1 MKNVIKRVP
10 CKLVCRWPSVN
21 ILSKNVIKRVPCKL
35 VCRWPSVNILSKNVI
50 TIMLALVAMT
60 GWAQSTKTATVTGY
74 SPALKDGTLVLAGV
88 GGSGTVVDT
97 VQAGHFAY
105 TLPVEEFTESSLSFL
120 GDGCPNSY
128 TLIFLCPDVTVKVTG
143 NDCLNPLWKVESP
156 IPEQQTQNR
165 LTDYCR
171 DVRTEGML
179 MDLANAPREKRDSI
193 TIEWMRQQMDILP
206 SLPVDAATI
215 RALLGISETAMIRK
229 DFPYMEQLKEVE
241 KAFAARAPKGF
252 ENQLAEIHSY
262 VYAKNEQQIAEEL
275 AGNESVFFKKY
286 DDVAPEN
293 ILQTILDNYKGK
305 AVLIDMWA
313 TWCGPCRA
321 GHKAMAPLKE
331 ELKGRNIK
339 FIYITPPSS
348 PPTTWLEMIKDID
361 GDHYYLTEEQNH
373 YILSHFESEGIPTYA
388 IYDTKG
394 QQTYKS
400 IGFPGNDVIRK
411 ELEKASK

>member
-1 MKNVIKRVP
+1 MIK
-10 CKLVCRWPSVN
+10 KA
-21 ILSKNVIKRVPCKL
+21 I
-35 VCRWPSVNILSKNVI
+35 I
-50 TIMLALVAMT
+50 TILLALAAMA
-60 GWAQSTKTATVTGY
+60 GLAQTKTATVIGY
-74 SPALKDGTLVLAGV
+74 SPALKDGTLVFAGT
-88 GGSGTVVDT
+88 GSTSTVVDT
-97 VQAGHFAY
+97 VQAGRFAY
-105 TLPVEEFTESSLSFL
+105 TLPVEEFTESSLSFF
-120 GDGCPNSY
+120 GEGCPRSY
-128 TLIFLCPDVTVKVTG
+128 TLIFLRPDVTVKVTG

-165 LTDYCR
+165 LTEYCR
-171 DVRTEGML
+171 DVRTEAL
-179 MDLANAPREKRDSI
+179 QMDLANAPREKRDSV
-193 TIEWMRQQMDILP
+193 TMEWMKQQMDILP

-241 KAFAARAPKGF
+241 KTFAARAPKGF

-305 AVLIDMWA
+305 AVLIDMWE

-321 GHKAMAPLKE
+321 GHKTMAPMKE
-331 ELKGRNIK
+331 QMKGQNVQ
-339 FIYITPPSS
+339 FVYIASPSS
-348 PPTTWLEMIKDID
+348 PPTTWQEMIKDID
-361 GDHYYLTEEQNH
+361 GDHYYLTEEQNY
-373 YILSHFESEGIPTYA
+373 YILSHYESEGIPTYA

-411 ELEKASK
+411 ELEAASK

>member
-1 MKNVIKRVP
+1 MNKKNI
-10 CKLVCRWPSVN
+10 
-21 ILSKNVIKRVPCKL
+21 
-35 VCRWPSVNILSKNVI
+35 I
-50 TIMLALVAMT
+50 TILLALAAMT
-60 GWAQSTKTATVTGY
+60 GQAQTKTATVTGY
-74 SPALKDGTLVLAGV
+74 SPALKDGTLVFAGT
-88 GGSGTVVDT
+88 GSTSTVVDT
-97 VQAGHFAY
+97 VQAGRFAY
-105 TLPVEEFTESSLSFL
+105 TLPVEEFTESSLSFF
-120 GDGCPNSY
+120 GEGCPRSY
-128 TLIFLCPDVTVKVTG
+128 TLIFLRPDVTVKVTG

-165 LTDYCR
+165 LTEYCR
-171 DVRTEGML
+171 DVRTEAL
-179 MDLANAPREKRDSI
+179 QMDLANAPREKRDSVTLI
-193 TIEWMRQQMDILP
+193 WMKQQMDILP

-241 KAFAARAPKGF
+241 KTFAARAPKGF

-305 AVLIDMWA
+305 AVLIDMWE

-321 GHKAMAPLKE
+321 GHKTMAPMKE
-331 ELKGRNIK
+331 QMKGQNVQ
-339 FIYITPPSS
+339 FVYIASPSS
-348 PPTTWLEMIKDID
+348 PPTTWQRMITDID

-373 YILSHFESEGIPTYA
+373 YILQHFESSGIPTYA

-394 QQTYKS
+394 HQTYKS

-411 ELEKASK
+411 ELETASK

>member
-1 MKNVIKRVP
+1 MNKKTF
-10 CKLVCRWPSVN
+10 
-21 ILSKNVIKRVPCKL
+21 
-35 VCRWPSVNILSKNVI
+35 I
-50 TIMLALVAMT
+50 TMMLALVAMT
-60 GWAQSTKTATVTGY
+60 GQAQTKTATVIGY
-74 SPALKDGTLVLAGV
+74 SPALKDGTLVFAGT
-88 GGSGTVVDT
+88 GSTSTVVDT
-97 VQAGHFAY
+97 VQAGRFAY
-105 TLPVEEFTESSLSFL
+105 TLPVEEFTESSLSFF
-120 GDGCPNSY
+120 GEGCPRSY
-128 TLIFLCPDVTVKVTG
+128 TLIFLRPDVTVKVTG

-165 LTDYCR
+165 LTEYCR
-171 DVRTEGML
+171 DVRTEAL
-179 MDLANAPREKRDSI
+179 QMDLANAPREKRDSVTLI
-193 TIEWMRQQMDILP
+193 WMKQQMDILP

-215 RALLGISETAMIRK
+215 RTLLGISETAMIRK

-241 KAFAARAPKGF
+241 KTFAARAPKEF
-252 ENQLAEIHSY
+252 EEKLAEIHSY
-262 VYAKNEQQIAEEL
+262 VYAKDEQQIAGEL

-286 DDVAPEN
+286 DGVAPEN
-293 ILQTILDNYKGK
+293 ILQTILDKYKGK
-305 AVLIDMWA
+305 AVLIDLWE

-373 YILSHFESEGIPTYA
+373 YILQHFESSGIPTYA

-394 QQTYKS
+394 HQTYKS

-411 ELEKASK
+411 ELETASK

>member
-1 MKNVIKRVP
+1 M
-10 CKLVCRWPSVN
+10 
-21 ILSKNVIKRVPCKL
+21 
-35 VCRWPSVNILSKNVI
+35 I
-50 TIMLALVAMT
+50 TALLALVWMT
-60 GWAQSTKTATVTGY
+60 GLAQTKTATVIGY
-74 SPALKDGTLVLAGV
+74 SPALKDGTLVFAGT
-88 GGSGTVVDT
+88 GSTVPVVDT
-97 VQAGHFAY
+97 VQAGRFAY
-105 TLPVEEFTESSLSFL
+105 TLPVEEFTESSLSFF
-120 GDGCPNSY
+120 GEGCPRSY
-128 TLIFLCPDVTVKVTG
+128 TLIFLRPDVTVKVTG

-156 IPEQQTQNR
+156 IPEQQTLNR
-165 LTDYCR
+165 ITDHCR
-171 DVRTEGML
+171 DVLTEKMQL
-179 MDLANAPREKRDSI
+179 DLANAPREKRDSVTMI
-193 TIEWMRQQMDILP
+193 WMKQQMDILP

-215 RALLGISETAMIRK
+215 RVLLDISETAMIRK

-241 KAFAARAPKGF
+241 KTIAARAPKGF
-252 ENQLAEIHSY
+252 EEKLAEIHSY

-275 AGNESVFFKKY
+275 ASNERVFFKKY

-293 ILQTILDNYKGK
+293 ILQTILDKYKGK

-321 GHKAMAPLKE
+321 GHKTMAPLKE

-348 PPTTWLEMIKDID
+348 PPTTWMGMIKDID

-373 YILSHFESEGIPTYA
+373 YILNHFESSGIPTYA

-394 QQTYKS
+394 HQTYKS

-411 ELEKASK
+411 ELEKASN

>member
-1 MKNVIKRVP
+1 MKKKSIIP
-10 CKLVCRWPSVN
+10 M
-21 ILSKNVIKRVPCKL
+21 
-35 VCRWPSVNILSKNVI
+35 
-50 TIMLALVAMT
+50 MLALVWVA
-60 GWAQSTKTATVTGY
+60 GLAQTRTATVIGY
-74 SPALKDGTLVLAGV
+74 SPALKDGTLVFAGT
-88 GGSGTVVDT
+88 SSTIPVVDT
-97 VQAGHFAY
+97 VQAGRFAY
-105 TLPVEEFTESSLSFL
+105 TLPVEELTESTLAFL
-120 GDGCPNSY
+120 GEGCPNTN
-128 TLIFLCPDVTVKVTG
+128 TLIFLRPNVTVKVTG
-143 NDCLNPLWKVESP
+143 NDCLFPLWEVESP

-165 LTDYCR
+165 LTEHCR
-171 DVRTEGML
+171 DVLTERMQ
-179 MDLANAPREKRDSI
+179 MDLANASREKKDSVTMI
-193 TIEWMRQQMDILP
+193 LMKRQMDILP

-215 RALLGISETAMIRK
+215 RALLNISETAMIKK
-229 DFPYMEQLKEVE
+229 DFPHMEQLKEVE
-241 KAFAARAPKGF
+241 KTIAARAPKGF
-252 ENQLAEIHSY
+252 EEKLAEIHSY
-262 VYAKNEQQIAEEL
+262 VYAKNDQQIAEEL

-286 DDVAPEN
+286 DDVAPED

-348 PPTTWLEMIKDID
+348 PPTTWLEMMKDID

>member
-1 MKNVIKRVP
+1 MNKKTI
-10 CKLVCRWPSVN
+10 
-21 ILSKNVIKRVPCKL
+21 
-35 VCRWPSVNILSKNVI
+35 I
-50 TIMLALVAMT
+50 TMMLALVTMV
-60 GWAQSTKTATVTGY
+60 GLAQTKTATVTGY
-74 SPALKDGTLVLAGV
+74 SPALKDGTLVLAGT
-88 GGSGTVVDT
+88 GTSGTVVDT
-97 VQAGHFAY
+97 VQAGRFTY
-105 TLPVEEFTESSLSFL
+105 TLPVEEFTESFLSFL
-120 GDGCPNSY
+120 GEGCPRSY
-128 TLIFLCPDVTVKVTG
+128 TLIFLRPDVTVKVTG

-165 LTDYCR
+165 LTEYCR
-171 DVRTEGML
+171 DVRTEAL
-179 MDLANAPREKRDSI
+179 QMDLANAPREKRDSVTLI
-193 TIEWMRQQMDILP
+193 WMKQQMDILP

-215 RALLGISETAMIRK
+215 RTLLGISETAMIRK
-229 DFPYMEQLKEVE
+229 DFPHMEQLKEVE
-241 KAFAARAPKGF
+241 KTIAARAPKGF
-252 ENQLAEIHSY
+252 EEELAEIHSY
-262 VYAKNEQQIAEEL
+262 VYAKNEQQIAKEL

-293 ILQTILDNYKGK
+293 ILQTILDNYKGR

-321 GHKAMAPLKE
+321 GHKTMAPLKE

-339 FIYITPPSS
+339 FVYITSPSS
-348 PPTTWLEMIKDID
+348 PPTTWQKMIKDID

-373 YILSHFESEGIPTYA
+373 YILSHYESSGIPTYA

-394 QQTYKS
+394 HQTYKS

>member
-1 MKNVIKRVP
+1 M
-10 CKLVCRWPSVN
+10 
-21 ILSKNVIKRVPCKL
+21 ILSNKQTITTALL
-35 VCRWPSVNILSKNVI
+35 V
-50 TIMLALVAMT
+50 LVAMT
-60 GWAQSTKTATVTGY
+60 GWAQTKTATVTGY

-97 VQAGHFAY
+97 VQAGRFAY
-105 TLPVEEFTESSLSFL
+105 TLPVEEFTESTLSFL

-179 MDLANAPREKRDSI
+179 MDLANNAPREKRDSVTLI
-193 TIEWMRQQMDILP
+193 WMKQQMDILP

-215 RALLGISETAMIRK
+215 RTLLGISETAMIRK

-241 KAFAARAPKGF
+241 KTFASRAPKGF

-262 VYAKNEQQIAEEL
+262 VYAKNEH
-275 AGNESVFFKKY
+275 GNESVFFKKY

-305 AVLIDMWA
+305 AVLIDMWE

-321 GHKAMAPLKE
+321 GHKTMAPMKE
-331 ELKGRNIK
+331 QMKGQNVQ
-339 FIYITPPSS
+339 FIYIASPSS

-361 GDHYYLTEEQNH
+361 GDHYYLTEEQSH

-394 QQTYKS
+394 HQTYKS

-411 ELEKASK
+411 ELEAASK